1 MFSPIRVKNTKY
13 KKVDEMLVKLGFG
26 LAMPRA
32 YIDGVPMNQTEYN
45 QYIRF
50 INVDNDG
57 NGESDLL
64 QNLNALVLSAEF
76 IELSLTDATEAM
88 RQIQSEVSE
97 AKQVAKDLF
106 LQTNP
111 KFNARVNEVNKIK
124 KERVKNRLQ

>member
-1 MFSPIRVKNTKY
+1 
-13 KKVDEMLVKLGFG
+13 MLVKLGFG

-32 YIDGVPMNQTEYN
+32 FMDGVPMNQTEYN

-76 IELSLTDATEAM
+76 IDLAITDADEAM
-88 RQIQSEVSE
+88 AQIQSEV
-97 AKQVAKDLF
+97 KRLNNCKDLF

-124 KERVKNRLQ
+124 KERVKKGYNNGNI